1 MIQRRKR
8 YFIDPEFQKRYISMM
23 ILTLIVF
30 ANIMILL
37 VLSVYIDEVTIAKLQ
52 AALSVDAPYKLLLPI
67 LVIAELIGL
76 FIVGAMSLIMSH
88 RMAGPIYRL
97 KMDLKEIEKGDLSR
111 IIKFREKDEFQ
122 DVAVCVNG
130 MLESVRVKFNA
141 LSTLRETVKKME
153 SRQQNIALKEE
164 LVYIGS
170 KLDAVLSSLKLA

>member
-1 MIQRRKR
+1 
-8 YFIDPEFQKRYISMM
+8 MM

-97 KMDLKEIEKGDLSR
+97 KMDLKEI
-111 IIKFREKDEFQ
+111 
-122 DVAVCVNG
+122 
-130 MLESVRVKFNA
+130 
-141 LSTLRETVKKME
+141 
-153 SRQQNIALKEE
+153 
-164 LVYIGS
+164 
-170 KLDAVLSSLKLA
+170 